1 VSIAGK
7 WRITEMDVW
16 DQDAFDLLGPAFFS
30 FDGKRSGSFRFIA
43 VEGGMDCRHGE
54 RDGRPF
60 VEFTWDGNDECDPA
74 SGRGWVRL
82 EKDGTLS
89 GHIFFHQGDASGF
102 KAIRAASDSKTTGT
116 PSRGGRKA
124 TRGMR

>member
-1 VSIAGK
+1 MRIAGK

-16 DQDAFDLLGPAFFS
+16 DQDAFDLMGPAFFS
-30 FDGKRSGSFRFIA
+30 FDDRLSGSFRFIA
-43 VEGGMDCRHGE
+43 VEGWMDCRHLE
-54 RDGRPF
+54 RNGRPF

-89 GHIFFHQGDASGF
+89 GHIFIHQGEDSGF
-102 KAIRAASDSKTTGT
+102 KAVRAEEDSQPATTR
-116 PSRGGRKA
+116 SRCGRRA
-124 TRGMR
+124 T

>member
-1 VSIAGK
+1 
-7 WRITEMDVW
+7 
-16 DQDAFDLLGPAFFS
+16 
-30 FDGKRSGSFRFIA
+30 
-43 VEGGMDCRHGE
+43 MDCRHGE
-54 RDGRPF
+54 RDGRPC

-89 GHIFFHQGDASGF
+89 GHIFFHQGDDSGF
-102 KAIRAASDSKTTGT
+102 KAIRAEDDSETAGT
-116 PSRGGRKA
+116 RSRGGRKA

>member
-16 DQDAFDLLGPAFFS
+16 DQDAFDLLGPRSSAS
-30 FDGKRSGSFRFIA
+30 MANALAASGSSRLR
-43 VEGGMDCRHGE
+43 GGMDCRHGE
-54 RDGRPF
+54 RDGRPC